1 MIEGLVIKSY
11 GKLCNVK
18 VDNLTYKCEVRGKYK
33 LSNKFSNPVVSGD
46 KVEIS
51 ITNKN
56 NGVVENILER
66 KNFFAKRN

>member
-1 MIEGLVIKSY
+1 MIEGLVVKSY

-51 ITNKN
+51 IYIYM
-56 NGVVENILER
+56 VEYIRSYYGKILF
-66 KNFFAKRN
+66 N